1 MANGKP
7 SRRSHK
13 LCCGV
18 TATFFVIFVIV
29 IITLFFTIFKPK
41 DPKISLYPEGIKNI
55 DFSALTPNVTLSLG
69 TVVAIENPNYGS
81 FKYKNTTSYV
91 TYHGE
96 VVGEAPIEQRYV
108 PARHKLNITTS
119 VELKAGKLLINP
131 HLLSDFAGGSLNLTS
146 TAVLPGKVIVL
157 NIFKFHATVYNSCN
171 ISVFI
176 SPQKVESMCK
186 TKLKL

>member
-1 MANGKP
+1 MKLLLNP
-7 SRRSHK
+7 DSEISSSEIRQIYQSSSDSSRVSSSTSSGPDEPIPCMDS
-13 LCCGV
+13 CCRNK
-18 TATFFVIFVIV
+18 
-29 IITLFFTIFKPK
+29 TLNVLSKQEELLLDLIEPK

-108 PARHKLNITTS
+108 RARHKL
-119 VELKAGKLLINP
+119 
-131 HLLSDFAGGSLNLTS
+131 
-146 TAVLPGKVIVL
+146 
-157 NIFKFHATVYNSCN
+157 
-171 ISVFI
+171 
-176 SPQKVESMCK
+176 
-186 TKLKL
+186 